1 MGLAWVHFQ
10 KLLAVNIALYW
21 FRLHNPNDTA
31 LQIENWYIV
40 FFQVHLIILFGFIL
54 SFYIQFH
61 NKTTSS
67 DGKVISPEKPSANET
82 NSKEVPEPEEEDA
95 GFDEIYK
102 VPFKIIAMFVGE
114 LDYGALPFNTHQI
127 FNYVTFVLFV
137 YLVVLVMMNLLTGV
151 ALTDVEEL
159 KNESGDRTW
168 HEIMFKINFIDEVC
182 RKFSSAKMLAYPNC
196 KTFAVYPNMKDKIK
210 LNKDQELTEISTAE
224 KSIVDAAHKII
235 QMRHQSDEADV
246 MRELGL
252 WSKSQAIFYHMI

>member
-1 MGLAWVHFQ
+1 MIHT
-10 KLLAVNIALYW
+10 
-21 FRLHNPNDTA
+21 LH
-31 LQIENWYIV
+31 

-61 NKTTSS
+61 NKTPSS
-67 DGKVISPEKPSANET
+67 DGKVIFPEKPSAKNET
-82 NSKEVPEPEEEDA
+82 NNKEKEDDS
-95 GFDEIYK
+95 FDEIYK

-114 LDYGALPFNTHQI
+114 LEYGDLPFNTHSI

-168 HEIMFKINFIDEVC
+168 HEIMFKINFIDKVC
-182 RKFSSAKMLAYPNC
+182 RKFSSAKMLAYSNC
-196 KTFAVYPNMKDKIK
+196 KTFAVYPNRKEKIK
-210 LNKDQELTEISTAE
+210 LTKEQELTEISTAE

-235 QMRHQSDEADV
+235 QKRHQSEEANV
-246 MRELGL
+246 MRDLG
-252 WSKSQAIFYHMI
+252 I

>member
-1 MGLAWVHFQ
+1 MVP
-10 KLLAVNIALYW
+10 W
-21 FRLHNPNDTA
+21 F
-31 LQIENWYIV
+31 

-67 DGKVISPEKPSANET
+67 DGSAIFPEKPSAKNKT
-82 NSKEVPEPEEEDA
+82 NNKEVPEPEEDA

-127 FNYVTFVLFV
+127 FNYVIFVLFV

-151 ALTDVEEL
+151 ALTEVEEL

-182 RKFSSAKMLAYPNC
+182 KKFSSAKILAYPNF
-196 KTFAVYPNMKDKIK
+196 KTFAVYPNRKDKIK
-210 LNKDQELTEISTAE
+210 LTKEQELTEISTAE
-224 KSIVDAAHKII
+224 KSTVNAAHKII
-235 QMRHQSDEADV
+235 QKRPISSTTFFRLQ
-246 MRELGL
+246 
-252 WSKSQAIFYHMI
+252 Q

>member
-1 MGLAWVHFQ
+1 MF
-10 KLLAVNIALYW
+10 
-21 FRLHNPNDTA
+21 
-31 LQIENWYIV
+31 

-168 HEIMFKINFIDEVC
+168 HEIMYKINFIDKVC
-182 RKFSSAKMLAYPNC
+182 RKFASAKMLAYPNS
-196 KTFAVYPNMKDKIK
+196 KSFIVYPNGFK
-210 LNKDQELTEISTAE
+210 LNAKDSKINIKSKGEELVIDEN
-224 KSIVDAAHKII
+224 SIVEAAHEIVQK
-235 QMRHQSDEADV
+235 RHQIEEANI
-246 MRELGL
+246 MRDLG
-252 WSKSQAIFYHMI
+252 I

>member
-1 MGLAWVHFQ
+1 VLHKPTVHLLTYS
-10 KLLAVNIALYW
+10 KLILITK
-21 FRLHNPNDTA
+21 F
-31 LQIENWYIV
+31 I
-40 FFQVHLIILFGFIL
+40 FQVHLIILFGFML

-61 NKTTSS
+61 NKTPNSVKSHNKTANS
-67 DGKVISPEKPSANET
+67 DGKVIFPVEPSAKNET
-82 NSKEVPEPEEEDA
+82 TNKEEAEEEDA

-168 HEIMFKINFIDEVC
+168 HEIMLKINFIDEVC
-182 RKFSSAKMLAYPNC
+182 RKFSSTKMLAYPNC
-196 KTFAVYPNMKDKIK
+196 KSFAVYPNRKNKIK
-210 LNKDQELTEISTAE
+210 LTREQEVALALIEISTAE
-224 KSIVDAAHKII
+224 QSIVDAAHKII
-235 QMRHQSDEADV
+235 QKRHQSEEANV
-246 MRELGL
+246 MRELD
-252 WSKSQAIFYHMI
+252 K

>member
-1 MGLAWVHFQ
+1 MDRALGSITQLIQLYKLKIDTFQ
-10 KLLAVNIALYW
+10 L
-21 FRLHNPNDTA
+21 F
-31 LQIENWYIV
+31 

-61 NKTTSS
+61 NKTPSS
-67 DGKVISPEKPSANET
+67 ET
-82 NSKEVPEPEEEDA
+82 NNKKVPEPEEEDA

-168 HEIMFKINFIDEVC
+168 HEIMYKINFIDEVC
-182 RKFSSAKMLAYPNC
+182 GKFAKLAYPNS
-196 KTFAVYPNMKDKIK
+196 KSFIVYPNGFKLDAKDSKINIK
-210 LNKDQELTEISTAE
+210 SKGEELVIDEN
-224 KSIVDAAHKII
+224 SIVEAAHEIVQK
-235 QMRHQSDEADV
+235 RHQIEEANI
-246 MRELGL
+246 MRDLG
-252 WSKSQAIFYHMI
+252 I

>member
-1 MGLAWVHFQ
+1 MN
-10 KLLAVNIALYW
+10 KINNTIAVSIALSKTS
-21 FRLHNPNDTA
+21 NSSG
-31 LQIENWYIV
+31 
-40 FFQVHLIILFGFIL
+40 QVIF
-54 SFYIQFH
+54 
-61 NKTTSS
+61 
-67 DGKVISPEKPSANET
+67 PEKPSAKNDTT
-82 NSKEVPEPEEEDA
+82 NKEEAEVEAEEDA

-159 KNESGDRTW
+159 KNQSGDTTW
-168 HEIMFKINFIDEVC
+168 HEIMLKINFIDEVC
-182 RKFSSAKMLAYPNC
+182 RNFSSAKMIAYPNC

-210 LNKDQELTEISTAE
+210 LDKEQELTEISTAE

-235 QMRHQSDEADV
+235 QLRDRSDEDDL
-246 MRELGL
+246 MRELG
-252 WSKSQAIFYHMI
+252 I

>member
-1 MGLAWVHFQ
+1 M
-10 KLLAVNIALYW
+10 
-21 FRLHNPNDTA
+21 
-31 LQIENWYIV
+31 
-40 FFQVHLIILFGFIL
+40 L

-61 NKTTSS
+61 NKTSNS
-67 DGKVISPEKPSANET
+67 NGKVIFPEEPSAKNET
-82 NSKEVPEPEEEDA
+82 TKKEEPEEEDDS
-95 GFDEIYK
+95 FDEIYK

-182 RKFSSAKMLAYPNC
+182 RKFSSTKMLAYPNC

-210 LNKDQELTEISTAE
+210 LDKEQELTEISTAE

-235 QMRHQSDEADV
+235 QLRDRSDEDDL
-246 MRELGL
+246 MRELG
-252 WSKSQAIFYHMI
+252 I

>member
-1 MGLAWVHFQ
+1 ML
-10 KLLAVNIALYW
+10 KLKLKETEITGFKCSTNQL
-21 FRLHNPNDTA
+21 LST
-31 LQIENWYIV
+31 YIFKIDINYQL
-40 FFQVHLIILFGFIL
+40 FFQVHLIILFGFML

-61 NKTTSS
+61 NKTPNSN
-67 DGKVISPEKPSANET
+67 GKVIFPEEPSAKNET
-82 NSKEVPEPEEEDA
+82 TNKEEPEDDS
-95 GFDEIYK
+95 FDEIYK

-210 LNKDQELTEISTAE
+210 LNKEQELTEISTAE

-252 WSKSQAIFYHMI
+252 